1 MQSDDEK
8 ASQHAIPTCPLS
20 FVDVPVQDYV
30 EGILGGCTF
39 NQIDLL
45 QDVFTWAYN
54 CSCLRYLAITQ
65 TTADPD
71 PFDIRYREALILA
84 VQTVVRDGDK
94 LLQEEIEQFAGTG
107 SIEKFLKKTIYQ
119 QNNSL

>member
-1 MQSDDEK
+1 
-8 ASQHAIPTCPLS
+8 
-20 FVDVPVQDYV
+20 
-30 EGILGGCTF
+30 
-39 NQIDLL
+39 
-45 QDVFTWAYN
+45 
-54 CSCLRYLAITQ
+54 
-65 TTADPD
+65 
-71 PFDIRYREALILA
+71 LILA